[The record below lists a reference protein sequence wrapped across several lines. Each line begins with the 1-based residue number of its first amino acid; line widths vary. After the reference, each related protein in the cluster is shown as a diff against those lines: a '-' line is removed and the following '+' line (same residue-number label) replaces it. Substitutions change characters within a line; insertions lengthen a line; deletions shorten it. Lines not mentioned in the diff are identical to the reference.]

1 MNRRL
6 LRKLEEDARE
16 AEREE
21 QRLEEQR
28 RQEEFNYLQM
38 KYMHLSEYEE
48 LELKVEEVLDALDL
62 YGNDSEEALEL
73 EQRANE
79 AREKWLDRARELER
93 EESNGKA

>member
-1 MNRRL
+1 VNRRL

-38 KYMHLSEYEE
+38 KYMHLPEYEE
-48 LELKVEEVLDALDL
+48 LELKVEEILDALDL
-62 YGNDSEEALEL
+62 YGDDSEEALEL
-73 EQRANE
+73 EQCANE